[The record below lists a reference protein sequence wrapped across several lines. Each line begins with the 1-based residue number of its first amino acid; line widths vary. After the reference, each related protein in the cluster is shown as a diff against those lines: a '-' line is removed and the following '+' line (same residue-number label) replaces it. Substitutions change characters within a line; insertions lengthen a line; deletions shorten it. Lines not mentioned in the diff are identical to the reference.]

1 MQSKIVTGAVIV
13 LHFGVLGSLL
23 VAVDG
28 QRMRVPAAK
37 QRIAVACL
45 LVRANQV
52 VASDELIEIMWDG
65 APPSSAAATLRS
77 NMARL
82 RRVLGPVAGARIETG
97 SPGYVICVADEEL
110 DLLRFG
116 AAGRLTHDHAR
127 AGNWPA
133 CATAAAGGLSLWRG
147 TPLCD
152 VPAPVLQRDHVAP
165 LIEQRL
171 QMLEAGLA
179 AQLHLG
185 RDAEATAEL
194 TPLVAAHPLREHLVE
209 LLMLALYRCGRQAEA
224 LEAYAACRRLLVDE
238 LGVEPGNALQAMQRR
253 ILATDPALLD
263 RAPDGA
269 TGVTLSRP
277 GPAPG
282 RSAGGAAEPGGHVLT
297 SVVPQQL
304 PGPAC
309 HFAGRSRELTAL
321 TELMEQSSAE
331 GGTAAVCVIS
341 GVGGVGKTALAVQ
354 WAHQVADR
362 FPDGQLYVNL
372 QGFSPSGTAVSPQE
386 ALGMFLLALG
396 VPPRRIPGELTAQM
410 GLYRSLL
417 AGKRVLVVLD
427 NACDA
432 DQVRPLRPGGAACM
446 TIVTSRSR
454 LTGLLTGEGARPLVL
469 EVLTS
474 RDAHQLLAHRLG
486 DQRLAG
492 DPLAVDELIELCGAL
507 PLALSV
513 AATRAQECAAAPLRA
528 LTAELRDAGTR
539 LDTLTG
545 GDTETDVR
553 AVFSWSYAGLS
564 PGAAHLFRLLGT
576 QPGHEITAAAAGA
589 LTAMPPRQ
597 AAPILGELARASLLD
612 EHVPGRFTCHD
623 LLRAYAAER
632 SAAQD
637 SAAQRD
643 LALGRLLQWYLRTA
657 DAAARVVTPA
667 RRHLSLGPAPPG
679 YQAPK
684 FAAYEQ
690 AMDWLVAERA
700 SLVTAVRE
708 ARRRGLHQVAWQLPL
723 ALWDVFMLRGPW
735 DQWIETGQIALR
747 SARQL
752 GDTGAEARV
761 LNQLAGAYITCS
773 RPSDAI
779 ECVRQA
785 IPINQAAGDLRG
797 EAANWTNLGR
807 ACNDLRRW
815 PEAIAAFEQALPAA
829 RKAGHRYVE
838 RVVLNNL
845 GEVHSALGDLQRALD
860 YYDQSLQVDGIDD
873 SRRLEAGTLI
883 NIGQVR
889 LKLRQHQDAA
899 KMGRQAVKLSR
910 AAGDQA
916 QEAAAHHLLGQT
928 LAAGGLT
935 EEARRHALA
944 ALAIYEDLGDP
955 RAGQVRA
962 DLQAYGKSDQPDISQ
977 YAASQ
982 PVAR

>member
-28 QRMRVPAAK
+28 QRVRVPAAK

-52 VASDELIEIMWDG
+52 VASDELAEIMWDG
-65 APPSSAAATLRS
+65 APPSSAAATLRG

-82 RRVLGPVAGARIETG
+82 RRVLGPLAGARIETG
-97 SPGYVICVADEEL
+97 SPGYVIYVADEEL

-116 AAGRLTHDHAR
+116 AAGRLMHDHAR
-127 AGNWPA
+127 AGNWQA
-133 CATAAAGGLSLWRG
+133 CATTAAAGLSLWRG

-224 LEAYAACRRLLVDE
+224 LEAYAACRRRLVDE
-238 LGVEPGNALQAMQRR
+238 LGVEPGEALRLMQRR
-253 ILATDPALLD
+253 ILATDSALLD
-263 RAPDGA
+263 CARDGA
-269 TGVTLSRP
+269 AAATEPPVTSTVK
-277 GPAPG
+277 
-282 RSAGGAAEPGGHVLT
+282 SAGGEARPAGHLLT
-297 SVVPQQL
+297 PVVPQQL

-309 HFAGRSRELTAL
+309 HFAGRSGELAAL
-321 TELMEQSSAE
+321 TGLMEQSNAK
-331 GGTAAVCVIS
+331 GGTAPVCVIS

-354 WAHQVADR
+354 WAHQVAER

-432 DQVRPLRPGGAACM
+432 DQVRPLRPGSAACM

-454 LTGLLTGEGARPLVL
+454 LTGMLTGEGARPLVL
-469 EVLTS
+469 EVLTP

-492 DPLAVDELIELCGAL
+492 DPLAVDELIGLCGAL

-513 AATRAQECAAAPLRA
+513 AATRAQECAAAPLAA

-564 PGAAHLFRLLGT
+564 PGAGHLFRLLGT
-576 QPGHEITAAAAGA
+576 QPGHEITAVAAAA
-589 LTAMPPRQ
+589 LAALPVRQ
-597 AAPILGELARASLLD
+597 AGPLLGELARASLLD

-637 SAAQRD
+637 SAADRD

-679 YQAPK
+679 YQAPE
-684 FAAYEQ
+684 FASYEQ

-700 SLVTAVRE
+700 SLVTAVRD

-752 GDTGAEARV
+752 GDTAAEARV

-785 IPINQAAGDLRG
+785 ISINHAAGDLRG

-807 ACNDLRRW
+807 ACKDLRRW
-815 PEAIAAFEQALPAA
+815 PEAIAAYEQALPAA

-873 SRRLEAGTLI
+873 SRRLEAGTLT

-899 KMGRQAVKLSR
+899 EMGRQAVELSR

-916 QEAAAHHLLGQT
+916 QEAAALHLLGQT

-935 EEARRHALA
+935 EEARPQALA

-962 DLQAYGKSDQPDISQ
+962 DLQAYGKSDQPDIPE

>member
-23 VAVDG
+23 VAVDE
-28 QRMRVPAAK
+28 QRVRVPAAK
-37 QRIAVACL
+37 QRIAAACL
-45 LVRANQV
+45 LMRANQV

-65 APPSSAAATLRS
+65 APPNSAAATLRG
-77 NMARL
+77 NLARL

-97 SPGYVICVADEEL
+97 SPGYVIYVAEEEL

-127 AGNWPA
+127 AGNWQA
-133 CATAAAGGLSLWRG
+133 CATTAAAGLALWRG

-152 VPAPVLQRDHVAP
+152 APSPALQRDHVAP

-171 QMLEAGLA
+171 QMLEAGLG

-224 LEAYAACRRLLVDE
+224 LESYAACRRRLVDE
-238 LGVEPGNALQAMQRR
+238 LGVDPGEALQAMQRR
-253 ILATDPALLD
+253 ILTADPALLYYA
-263 RAPDGA
+263 RDGA
-269 TGVTLSRP
+269 AAVTLP
-277 GPAPG
+277 
-282 RSAGGAAEPGGHVLT
+282 RSGNSSVTSDRSEPEPSGHVLT

-304 PGPAC
+304 PGPTC
-309 HFAGRSRELTAL
+309 HFAGRSGELAAL
-321 TELMEQSSAE
+321 TGLMEQSSAK
-331 GGTAAVCVIS
+331 GGTASVCVIS
-341 GVGGVGKTALAVQ
+341 GAGGVGKTALAVQ
-354 WAHQVADR
+354 WARQVAER

-396 VPPRRIPGELTAQM
+396 VPPRCIPGELTAQV

-417 AGKRVLVVLD
+417 AGKRVLVMLD

-432 DQVRPLRPGGAACM
+432 EQVRPLRPGGAACM

-469 EVLTS
+469 EVLTT

-486 DQRLAG
+486 DQRLAE
-492 DPLAVDELIELCGAL
+492 DPLAVDELIGLCGAL

-539 LDTLTG
+539 LDTLAG
-545 GDTETDVR
+545 GDAETDVR
-553 AVFSWSYAGLS
+553 AVFSWSYTSLS
-564 PGAAHLFRLLGT
+564 PAAARLFRLLGT
-576 QPGHEITAAAAGA
+576 QPGHEITAAAAAA
-589 LTAMPPRQ
+589 LAAMPLRQ
-597 AAPILGELARASLLD
+597 AGTFLGELARASLLT

-632 SAAQD
+632 STAED

-643 LALGRLLQWYLRTA
+643 LALGRLLHWYLRTA

-679 YQAPK
+679 YQAPE
-684 FAAYEQ
+684 FATYEQ

-700 SLVTAVRE
+700 SLVTAVRD
-708 ARRRGLHQVAWQLPL
+708 ARRRGLHRLAWQLPL
-723 ALWDVFMLRGPW
+723 ALWDVFLLRGPW

-752 GDTGAEARV
+752 GDTAAEARV

-773 RPSDAI
+773 RPADAI

-785 IPINQAAGDLRG
+785 IPINRAVGDLRG

-807 ACNDLRRW
+807 ASPPPGRPGTGTSNVSSSTTSVRSTPR
-815 PEAIAAFEQALPAA
+815 
-829 RKAGHRYVE
+829 
-838 RVVLNNL
+838 
-845 GEVHSALGDLQRALD
+845 SATFSSPSTTTADHFW
-860 YYDQSLQVDGIDD
+860 SKVSTTVDAWRPGPSSI
-873 SRRLEAGTLI
+873 S
-883 NIGQVR
+883 
-889 LKLRQHQDAA
+889 
-899 KMGRQAVKLSR
+899 
-910 AAGDQA
+910 A
-916 QEAAAHHLLGQT
+916 QCA
-928 LAAGGLT
+928 
-935 EEARRHALA
+935 
-944 ALAIYEDLGDP
+944 
-955 RAGQVRA
+955 
-962 DLQAYGKSDQPDISQ
+962 
-977 YAASQ
+977 
-982 PVAR
+982 